1 MQFNP
6 KFNLINKI
14 WSLRY
19 RLYALVV
26 VFLLPALLFSGDI
39 NIKNNVPVD
48 IGFRIVNSNIL
59 AQQVMREDLD
69 AKPAQNEQ
77 KIALKEKPIANTLL
91 VEDGR
96 LAIYDKDGNEITRY
110 FTDSELY
117 KLIYNKTEVKI
128 QVNEPKSD
136 NKSENQTE
144 NQIKSIEEVVKKP
157 ETAVRKN
164 WLKYDKYKIQ
174 TPVLYATLD
183 DLYNKNAKGQFN
195 YNDPINQDPIDAPV
209 QKKLKDGIVHLG
221 STVQPGEIGN
231 SYIVGHSSNYSFVKS
246 DYNTIFKP
254 LESTS
259 KPGEDFFIYDKDGRE
274 LKFCVFEAIKI
285 EDSDAKT
292 AYKDF
297 GNKRIVTL
305 QTSILGW
312 RGGQLLATHRWLTR
326 GELCN

>member
-1 MQFNP
+1 MQFIP
-6 KFNLINKI
+6 KFNFVNKA
-14 WSLRY
+14 WTLRY
-19 RLYALVV
+19 RLYALIV
-26 VFLLPALLFSGDI
+26 VFLLPALLFSGDV
-39 NIKNNVPVD
+39 NVKNNVPVD
-48 IGFRIVNSNIL
+48 VGFRTVNSNIL
-59 AQQVMREDLD
+59 AQQVIREDLD
-69 AKPAQNEQ
+69 IKPLEKEQ
-77 KIALKEKPIANTLL
+77 KIAIKEKPLANTLL

-117 KLIYNKTEVKI
+117 KLIYSKTEVKI
-128 QVNEPKSD
+128 KVNEIK
-136 NKSENQTE
+136 TE
-144 NQIKSIEEVVKKP
+144 DQIKGIEEVVKKP

-174 TPVLYATLD
+174 TPIQYATLD
-183 DLYNKNAKGQFN
+183 DLYNKNNKGQFD
-195 YNDPINQDPIDAPV
+195 YNDPIDQSPTDAPV
-209 QKKLKDGIVHLG
+209 QKKLIDGIVHLG

-259 KPGEDFFIYDKDGRE
+259 KIGEDFFIYDKDGRE

-285 EDSDAKT
+285 EDSDAKI

-297 GNKRIVTL
+297 GENRRIVTL

>member
-1 MQFNP
+1 MHFIP
-6 KFNLINKI
+6 KFNLISKI

-26 VFLLPALLFSGDI
+26 VFLLPALLFSGDV
-39 NIKNNVPVD
+39 NVKNNVPVD
-48 IGFRIVNSNIL
+48 VGFRTINSNIL
-59 AQQVMREDLD
+59 AQQVIREDLD
-69 AKPAQNEQ
+69 IKPVEKEQ
-77 KIALKEKPIANTLL
+77 KIALKEKPLANTLL
-91 VEDGR
+91 IEDGR
-96 LAIYDKDGNEITRY
+96 LAIYDKDGNEITSF

-128 QVNEPKSD
+128 KADEIKP
-136 NKSENQTE
+136 E
-144 NQIKSIEEVVKKP
+144 NQIKGIEEVVKKP

-174 TPVLYATLD
+174 TPIQYATLD
-183 DLYNKNAKGQFN
+183 DLYNKNTKGQFN
-195 YNDPINQDPIDAPV
+195 YNDPINQDPTEAPV
-209 QKKLKDGIVHLG
+209 QKKLRDGIVHLG

-285 EDSDAKT
+285 EDKDAET

-297 GNKRIVTL
+297 KDKRVVTL

-326 GELCN
+326 GELCK